1 MPADLAAPPVADVLG
16 QAHQLHLAIGTRG
29 GPLVT
34 PELYAVVA
42 GRLWCLTA
50 RSTAKARLTSD
61 GDPVGVSV
69 AQPGRAVVV
78 LGRASVYDAVRP
90 LTLLAKLS
98 HLGPAAAGVASFV
111 ARNSLELGGA
121 LRDAVTGR
129 LGGPVPES
137 RLLLGIEPEA
147 VVHVAGDAVPL
158 ALGTWP
164 RPTGVVPAAPDG
176 DDPAPPDGS
185 TSWPSECAGAVTTVV
200 GWMARGRPL
209 ALPATWH
216 GADHVARLP
225 SDLFAAVGADVEGPA
240 SLCFDR
246 WTGVG
251 PSGKRGAV
259 VRGHGRAVD
268 EGRCVAVRV
277 EPERVTQWDGV
288 HLADDR
294 GTVARLGSGAGA
306 ATAPAAVR

>member
-1 MPADLAAPPVADVLG
+1 MTADLAAPPVADVLG
-16 QAHQLHLAIGTRG
+16 QAHQLHLSIGTNG

-42 GRLWCLTA
+42 GHLWCLTA

-78 LGRASVYDAVRP
+78 LGRATVYDAVRP
-90 LTLLAKLS
+90 HTLLAKLS

-111 ARNSLELGGA
+111 ARNSFELGGA
-121 LRDAVTGR
+121 VRDAVTGR
-129 LGGPVPES
+129 LGGPVPEP

-147 VVHVAGDAVPL
+147 VVHVAGDTVPL
-158 ALGTWP
+158 ALGSWP
-164 RPTGVVPAAPDG
+164 RPTGAVPAAGDAPPEPP
-176 DDPAPPDGS
+176 DDP
-185 TSWPSECAGAVTTVV
+185 TSWPPECAGAVTTVV

-209 ALPATWH
+209 ALPATWDP
-216 GADHVARLP
+216 AERVARLP
-225 SDLFAAVGADVEGPA
+225 ADLFAAVGADVEGPA

-246 WTGVG
+246 WTGIG

-259 VRGHGRAVD
+259 VRGRGRAVD
-268 EGRCVAVRV
+268 EGRCVVVRV
-277 EPERVTQWDGV
+277 LPERVTRWNGV
-288 HLADDR
+288 HLAE
-294 GTVARLGSGAGA
+294 GSGAVAGVGTGAAAHPTVAR
-306 ATAPAAVR
+306 